1 MGRLFWDYFRKWSLE
16 NLLPIE
22 FLSAVSLR
30 FHENHLSVWV
40 ASGTVSS
47 QNVIYWLTRLRSPE
61 IDWLQVWL
69 ASEFKQYL
77 QDESCLV
84 HFNLSLQDAARCLQY
99 LNTLKTLTA
108 EGDRPFSSGS
118 SDSPVLFSDWTCLG
132 QLEPIMA
139 CRSDNLVWQL
149 AGA

>member
-1 MGRLFWDYFRKWSLE
+1 MGRLFWDCFGKSSLE
-16 NLLPIE
+16 NLLPSE
-22 FLSAVSLR
+22 FLSALSPC

-61 IDWLQVWL
+61 IDWLQAWL
-69 ASEFKQYL
+69 ASELKQYL

-84 HFNLSLQDAARCLQY
+84 HFNLSFQDAARCLRY

-108 EGDRPFSSGS
+108 EGDRPSFSGS
-118 SDSPVLFSDWTCLG
+118 SDSPVLFSD
-132 QLEPIMA
+132 
-139 CRSDNLVWQL
+139 
-149 AGA
+149 